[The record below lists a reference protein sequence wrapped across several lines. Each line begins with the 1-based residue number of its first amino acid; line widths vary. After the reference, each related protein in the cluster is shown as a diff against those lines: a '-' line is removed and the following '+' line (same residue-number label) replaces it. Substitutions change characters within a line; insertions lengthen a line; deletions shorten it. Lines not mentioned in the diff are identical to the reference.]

1 MSTQG
6 NQNINGDPTGL
17 LHPGGF
23 EGYAPVKFSAGRKN
37 CMILILV
44 LALALGWSS
53 TLLAQAPFYQGKTIR
68 LVAGT
73 PAGSVYDLY
82 ARLVA
87 QFIPKHIP
95 GTPNV
100 IVQNMPGV
108 ASMVAA
114 NYIYGVAKPD
124 GLTIG
129 SIQPALYFDQLVG
142 RKEVQF
148 EWQKFSW
155 IGNTTVS
162 HHLLYMRSDTPYKTV
177 EDIRKAST
185 PPKCGAEGTASS
197 AYYLPK
203 LLEETIG
210 AKFNIVPGYNSGT
223 DVDLAVERGEVQ
235 CRAFTIAAFFAREP
249 FHTWRK
255 KGFVRIIIQTGK
267 KRDAKLPETPTLDE
281 LMDQHRTADS
291 ARRLAAVILAAN
303 EIGRPIVATPGIPA
317 DRVKILREAFTRSV
331 RDPELLDDA
340 KKKRLDLDPVTGEE
354 LEALAK
360 EIVAQPPEV
369 IERMKKLLGT

>member
-1 MSTQG
+1 M
-6 NQNINGDPTGL
+6 L
-17 LHPGGF
+17 LSVF
-23 EGYAPVKFSAGRKN
+23 TF
-37 CMILILV
+37 LFV
-44 LALALGWSS
+44 LLWQCDLQAQSS
-53 TLLAQAPFYQGKTIR
+53 FYQGKTMR

-73 PAGSVYDLY
+73 PAGSVYDTY

-87 QFIPKHIP
+87 QFIPKYIP
-95 GTPNV
+95 GNPNV

-148 EWQKFSW
+148 DWQKFTW

-162 HHLLYMRSDTPYKTV
+162 HHLLYMRADTPYKTI
-177 EDIRKAST
+177 EDIRKAAV

-210 AKFNIVPGYNSGT
+210 AKFNVITGYNSGT

-249 FHTWRK
+249 FLTWRK
-255 KGFVRIIIQTGK
+255 KGFVRVIIQTGK
-267 KRDAKLPETPTLDE
+267 KRDTQLPEVPTLPE
-281 LMDQHRTADS
+281 LMDQYKTSDS
-291 ARRLAAVILAAN
+291 ARRLATVILAAN
-303 EIGRPIVATPGIPA
+303 EIGRPIIGTPGIPA
-317 DRVKILREAFTRSV
+317 DRVKALREAFMKSV
-331 RDPELLDDA
+331 NDPELLDDA
-340 KKKRLDLDPVTGEE
+340 KKKRLELDPVSGED
-354 LEALAK
+354 LQTLAN

>member
-1 MSTQG
+1 MLPS
-6 NQNINGDPTGL
+6 I
-17 LHPGGF
+17 
-23 EGYAPVKFSAGRKN
+23 
-37 CMILILV
+37 
-44 LALALGWSS
+44 LAL
-53 TLLAQAPFYQGKTIR
+53 LLVAIWPLSVRAQTPFYQGKTIR

-82 ARLVA
+82 ARMVA
-87 QFIPKHIP
+87 QFIPKYIP

-114 NYIYGVAKPD
+114 NYIYQVAKPD
-124 GLTIG
+124 RLTIG

-142 RKEVQF
+142 RKEVKF
-148 EWQKFSW
+148 DWQKFTW
-155 IGNTTVS
+155 IGNTTRS
-162 HHLLYMRSDTPYKTV
+162 HHLLYMRSDTPYKTI
-177 EDIRKAST
+177 EDIRKAT
-185 PPKCGAEGTASS
+185 VPPKCGAEGTASS

-210 AKFNIVPGYNSGT
+210 AKFNVVTGYNSGT

-255 KGFVRIIIQTGK
+255 KGFVHVIVQTGNR
-267 KRDAKLPETPTLDE
+267 RDAKLPEVPTLPE
-281 LMDQHRTADS
+281 LMGQHKTPDS

-303 EIGRPIVATPGIPA
+303 DIGRPIVATPGIPA
-317 DRVKILREAFTRSV
+317 DRVKILREAFMKAMKDS
-331 RDPELLDDA
+331 ELLDDA
-340 KKKRLDLDPVTGEE
+340 KKKRLELDPVSGED
-354 LEALAK
+354 LEVLGK

-369 IERMKKLLGT
+369 VERMKKLLGT

>member
-1 MSTQG
+1 
-6 NQNINGDPTGL
+6 
-17 LHPGGF
+17 
-23 EGYAPVKFSAGRKN
+23 
-37 CMILILV
+37 MILILV
-44 LALALGWSS
+44 LALTLGWSS
-53 TLLAQAPFYQGKTIR
+53 TLLAQAPFYQGKTVR

-114 NYIYGVAKPD
+114 NFIYGVAKPD

-148 EWQKFSW
+148 EWQKFTW

-210 AKFNIVPGYNSGT
+210 AKFNIVTGYNSGT

-255 KGFVRIIIQTGK
+255 KGFVRVIIQTGK

-281 LMDQHRTADS
+281 LMDQHRSADS
-291 ARRLAAVILAAN
+291 ARRLAAVVLAAN

-317 DRVKILREAFTRSV
+317 DRVKILREAFMRSV

-340 KKKRLDLDPVTGEE
+340 KKKRLDLDPVPGEE

>member
-1 MSTQG
+1 MM
-6 NQNINGDPTGL
+6 IFL
-17 LHPGGF
+17 LVF
-23 EGYAPVKFSAGRKN
+23 CIFAWTDN
-37 CMILILV
+37 LQ
-44 LALALGWSS
+44 
-53 TLLAQAPFYQGKTIR
+53 AQTPFYQGKTIR

-73 PAGSVYDLY
+73 PAGTVYDIY

-87 QFIPKHIP
+87 QFISKHIP
-95 GTPNV
+95 GAPNV

-148 EWQKFSW
+148 EWQKFTW

-162 HHLLYMRSDTPYKTV
+162 HHLLYMRSDTPYKTI
-177 EDIRKAST
+177 EDIRKASA

-210 AKFNIVPGYNSGT
+210 AKFNIVTGYNSGT
-223 DVDLAVERGEVQ
+223 DVDLAVERGEVH

-249 FHTWRK
+249 FHTWRQ
-255 KGFVRIIIQTGK
+255 KGFVHVIVQTGK
-267 KRDAKLPETPTLDE
+267 KRSANLPEVPTLHE
-281 LMDQHRTADS
+281 LMDQHKTSDS
-291 ARRLAAVILAAN
+291 ARRLAKVILAAN
-303 EIGRPIVATPGIPA
+303 EIGRPIIGTPAIPA
-317 DRVKILREAFTRSV
+317 DRVKILREAFMKTV
-331 RDPELLDDA
+331 NDPELLDDA
-340 KKKRLDLDPVTGEE
+340 KKKKLDLDPVSGEE
-354 LEALAK
+354 LESLGK

-369 IERMKKLLGT
+369 IERMKKLLGN

>member
-1 MSTQG
+1 
-6 NQNINGDPTGL
+6 
-17 LHPGGF
+17 
-23 EGYAPVKFSAGRKN
+23 
-37 CMILILV
+37 MIPSIL
-44 LALALGWSS
+44 
-53 TLLAQAPFYQGKTIR
+53 TLLITLCWPFSLPAQTPFYQSKTIR

-73 PAGSVYDLY
+73 PTGSVYDLY
-82 ARLVA
+82 ARMIA

-95 GTPNV
+95 GAPNV

-124 GLTIG
+124 GLTLG

-148 EWQKFSW
+148 DWQKFTW
-155 IGNTTVS
+155 IGNTTRS
-162 HHLLYMRSDTPYKTV
+162 HHLLYMRSDTPYKTI
-177 EDIRKAST
+177 EDIRKASG

-210 AKFNIVPGYNSGT
+210 AKFNIVTGYNSGT

-255 KGFVRIIIQTGK
+255 KGFVHVIVQTGQR
-267 KRDAKLPETPTLDE
+267 RDTKLPNVPTLAE
-281 LMDQHRTADS
+281 LMDQHATGDA

-303 EIGRPIVATPGIPA
+303 EIGRPIVAPPGMPA
-317 DRVKILREAFTRSV
+317 DRVKMLREAFANTV
-331 RDPELLDDA
+331 VDAALLEDA
-340 KKKRLDLDPVTGEE
+340 KKKRLELDPVSGEE
-354 LEALAK
+354 LETLAK
-360 EIVAQPPEV
+360 EIVAQPVQV

>member
-1 MSTQG
+1 MLVRF
-6 NQNINGDPTGL
+6 IL
-17 LHPGGF
+17 LI
-23 EGYAPVKFSAGRKN
+23 A
-37 CMILILV
+37 V
-44 LALALGWSS
+44 LYGSNELQ
-53 TLLAQAPFYQGKTIR
+53 AQAPFYQGKTIR

-82 ARLVA
+82 ARMVA
-87 QFIPKHIP
+87 QVIPKHIP
-95 GTPNV
+95 GTPNI

-114 NYIYGVAKPD
+114 NYIYSVAKPD

-148 EWQKFSW
+148 DWQKFSW

-162 HHLLYMRSDTPYKTV
+162 HHLLYMRADTPYKTI
-177 EDIRKAST
+177 EDIRKAAV

-210 AKFNIVPGYNSGT
+210 AKFAVVTGYNSGT

-255 KGFVRIIIQTGK
+255 KGLVRVIIQTGK
-267 KRDAKLPETPTLDE
+267 KRDASLPDVPTLPE
-281 LMDQHRTADS
+281 LMDQHKTSDS
-291 ARRLAAVILAAN
+291 ARRLATVILAAN
-303 EIGRPIVATPGIPA
+303 EIGRPIIATPGIPV
-317 DRVKILREAFTRSV
+317 DRLKILREAFMKSV
-331 RDPELLDDA
+331 YDPELLDDA
-340 KKKRLDLDPVTGEE
+340 KKKRLELDPVSGEE
-354 LEALAK
+354 LESLAK
-360 EIVAQPPEV
+360 EIVAQPPDV
-369 IERMKKLLGT
+369 VERMKKLLGT

>member
-1 MSTQG
+1 M
-6 NQNINGDPTGL
+6 
-17 LHPGGF
+17 H
-23 EGYAPVKFSAGRKN
+23 
-37 CMILILV
+37 
-44 LALALGWSS
+44 
-53 TLLAQAPFYQGKTIR
+53 AQAPYYQGKTIR

-82 ARLVA
+82 ARMVA
-87 QFIPKHIP
+87 QFMPKHIP
-95 GTPNV
+95 GAPNI

-114 NYIYGVAKPD
+114 NYIYEVAKPD

-142 RKEVQF
+142 RKEVKF
-148 EWQKFSW
+148 DWQKFTW
-155 IGNTTVS
+155 IGNTTRS
-162 HHLLYMRSDTPYKTV
+162 HHLLYMRSDTPYKTI
-177 EDIRKAST
+177 EDIRKASV

-210 AKFNIVPGYNSGT
+210 AKFNVVTGS

-255 KGFVRIIIQTGK
+255 KGFVHVIVQTGNR
-267 KRDAKLPETPTLDE
+267 RDAKLPEIPTLPE
-281 LMDQHRTADS
+281 LMSQHKTPDS

-303 EIGRPIVATPGIPA
+303 DIGRPIVATPGISA
-317 DRVKILREAFTRSV
+317 DRVKILREAFMKAV
-331 RDPELLDDA
+331 KDPELLDDA
-340 KKKRLDLDPVTGEE
+340 KKKRLELDPVAGED
-354 LEALAK
+354 LEALGK
-360 EIVAQPPEV
+360 EIIAQPPEV
-369 IERMKKLLGT
+369 VERMKKLLGT

>member
-1 MSTQG
+1 MIAKKLSVRSRPITSYRSYSFR
-6 NQNINGDPTGL
+6 
-17 LHPGGF
+17 LHL
-23 EGYAPVKFSAGRKN
+23 N
-37 CMILILV
+37 
-44 LALALGWSS
+44 
-53 TLLAQAPFYQGKTIR
+53 AQTPFYQGKTIR

-82 ARLVA
+82 ARMVA
-87 QFIPKHIP
+87 QFIPKYIP
-95 GTPNV
+95 GAPNV

-114 NYIYGVAKPD
+114 NYIYSVAKPD

-142 RKEVQF
+142 TQGGQVRLAKIT
-148 EWQKFSW
+148 W

-162 HHLLYMRSDTPYKTV
+162 HHLLYMRSDTPYKTI
-177 EDIRKAST
+177 EDIRKASV

-210 AKFNIVPGYNSGT
+210 AKFNIITGYNSGT
-223 DVDLAVERGEVQ
+223 DVDLAVERGEVH

-255 KGFVRIIIQTGK
+255 KGFVHVIVQTGK
-267 KRDAKLPETPTLDE
+267 KRDAKLPEVPNSPRAHGPT
-281 LMDQHRTADS
+281 QN
-291 ARRLAAVILAAN
+291 RRFGAALVGSNL
-303 EIGRPIVATPGIPA
+303 GR
-317 DRVKILREAFTRSV
+317 
-331 RDPELLDDA
+331 
-340 KKKRLDLDPVTGEE
+340 
-354 LEALAK
+354 
-360 EIVAQPPEV
+360 
-369 IERMKKLLGT
+369 

>member
-1 MSTQG
+1 ML
-6 NQNINGDPTGL
+6 PTVFAVLFVL
-17 LHPGGF
+17 LGTF
-23 EGYAPVKFSAGRKN
+23 NVQ
-37 CMILILV
+37 
-44 LALALGWSS
+44 
-53 TLLAQAPFYQGKTIR
+53 AQTPFYQGKTIR
-68 LVAGT
+68 FVAGT

-82 ARLVA
+82 ARMVA

-95 GTPNV
+95 GTPNI

-148 EWQKFSW
+148 DWQKFTW

-162 HHLLYMRSDTPYKTV
+162 HHLLYMRSDTPYRTI
-177 EDIRKAST
+177 EDIRKAT
-185 PPKCGAEGTASS
+185 VPPKCGAEGTASS

-210 AKFNIVPGYNSGT
+210 AKFNIITGYNSGT

-255 KGFVRIIIQTGK
+255 KGFVRVIVQTGK
-267 KRDAKLPETPTLDE
+267 KRDALLPDIPTLPE
-281 LMDQHRTADS
+281 LMDQQRTPDS
-291 ARRLAAVILAAN
+291 GRRLAAVILAAN
-303 EIGRPIVATPGIPA
+303 EIGRPIIATPGVPA
-317 DRVKILREAFTRSV
+317 DRVKILREAFIKTV
-331 RDPELLDDA
+331 NDPELLDDA
-340 KKKRLDLDPVTGEE
+340 KKKKLELDPVSGEE
-354 LEALAK
+354 LETLAR

>member
-1 MSTQG
+1 MPPTVFALLFVLLWTFDTQ
-6 NQNINGDPTGL
+6 
-17 LHPGGF
+17 
-23 EGYAPVKFSAGRKN
+23 
-37 CMILILV
+37 
-44 LALALGWSS
+44 
-53 TLLAQAPFYQGKTIR
+53 AQTAFYQGKTIR

-82 ARLVA
+82 ARMVA

-95 GTPNV
+95 GAPNV

-114 NYIYGVAKPD
+114 NYIYSVTKPD
-124 GLTIG
+124 GLTLG

-148 EWQKFSW
+148 EWQKFTW

-162 HHLLYMRSDTPYKTV
+162 HHLLYMRSDTPYKTI

-197 AYYLPK
+197 ANYLPN

-210 AKFNIVPGYNSGT
+210 AKFNIVTGYNSGT
-223 DVDLAVERGEVQ
+223 DVDLAVERGEVH

-255 KGFVRIIIQTGK
+255 KGFVHVIVQTGK
-267 KRDAKLPETPTLDE
+267 KRSANLPEVPTLHE
-281 LMDQHRTADS
+281 LMDQHKTSDS

-303 EIGRPIVATPGIPA
+303 EIGRPIIGTPAIPA
-317 DRVKILREAFTRSV
+317 ERVKILREAFMKTV
-331 RDPELLDDA
+331 NDPELLDDA
-340 KKKRLDLDPVTGEE
+340 KKKKLELDPVSGED

-369 IERMKKLLGT
+369 IERLKKLLSN